1 MKPCSPA
8 PNEISNIPVA
18 AIPKPVYRIKLAG
31 LGKNNLD
38 EPPYYTSAGGST
50 NKLVEVL
57 I

>member
-31 LGKNNLD
+31 LGKND
-38 EPPYYTSAGGST
+38 IDVVVVDFGPW
-50 NKLVEVL
+50 V
-57 I
+57 